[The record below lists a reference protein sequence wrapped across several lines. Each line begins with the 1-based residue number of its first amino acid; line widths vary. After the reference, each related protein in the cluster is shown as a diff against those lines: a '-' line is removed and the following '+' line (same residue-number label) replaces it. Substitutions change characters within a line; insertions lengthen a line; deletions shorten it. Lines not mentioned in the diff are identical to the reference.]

1 MYKNI
6 NIHETAVID
15 DNVIIG
21 SETKIWHFSHILSG
35 SNIGKNCT
43 IGQNVMIG
51 PNVNVG
57 HNCKIQN
64 NISIYSGI
72 TIEDDVFL
80 GPSCVFTNVKTP
92 RAFIDRSNE
101 FHDTV
106 IKKGASIGA
115 NATIICGISIGE
127 YAMVGAGAIVT
138 KDVLPYSLVIGSPAV
153 HIGWVSK
160 AGDRLQSDLK
170 CKRTGAIYEEV
181 NGNLYKKDMGK
192 VND

>member
-1 MYKNI
+1 MYKDI
-6 NIHETAVID
+6 NIHETADID

-21 SETKIWHFSHILSG
+21 SGTKIWHFSHILSG

-43 IGQNVMIG
+43 VGQNVMIG

-101 FHDTV
+101 FHNTV

-115 NATIICGISIGE
+115 NATVICGIRIGE
-127 YAMVGAGAIVT
+127 YAMIAAGAIVT
-138 KDVLPYSLVIGSPAV
+138 KDVLPYSLVLGSPAK

-160 AGDRLQSDLK
+160 TGDRLQSDLK
-170 CKRTGAIYEEV
+170 CKRTGTTYEEV
-181 NGNLYKKDMGK
+181 NGNLYEKEIGKK
-192 VND
+192 ND